1 MPDEVRPPS
10 ALDGVLVADFSRVL
24 AGPLATMILGD
35 LGADVVKVENPAGG
49 DDTRA
54 WGPPWSPEGD
64 SSYYLGLNRN
74 KRSVTLDL
82 KDPTDLD
89 AAKDLARRADV
100 VIENFRPGVMHR
112 LGLDEPAVRASNP
125 AVVYCSILGIGR
137 GDVAGYD
144 FLAQAVG
151 GLMSVTGD
159 PEGEPRKVGVA
170 LVDVMAGSYAA
181 IGIVAALR
189 HRERTGEGQLV
200 EVDLLST
207 TLFSLVNQA
216 SGYLTAGV
224 VPHRMGNRHPSI
236 APYETFATSDG
247 PIVIAVGNDGQ
258 FRTLCRSLGVESLA
272 DDPGFATN
280 GDRVTNRD
288 ALVGALEARL
298 RSASAASWVDLLRAD
313 GIPCGVVHD
322 VAEAFAYARTV
333 GLDPVATLRRRDGI
347 EVDTV
352 ANPLRMSLT
361 PIRYDLPPPSLG
373 EHTGEVLG
381 RAREKDVPRGT
392 IKREPGRGEP
402 GNAKE
407 KP

>member
-35 LGADVVKVENPAGG
+35 LGAEVVKVEHPGGG

-89 AAKDLARRADV
+89 AAKDLARRAHV

-170 LVDVMAGSYAA
+170 LVDVMAGLHAA

-236 APYETFATSDG
+236 APYETFATS
-247 PIVIAVGNDGQ
+247 
-258 FRTLCRSLGVESLA
+258 
-272 DDPGFATN
+272 
-280 GDRVTNRD
+280 
-288 ALVGALEARL
+288 
-298 RSASAASWVDLLRAD
+298 
-313 GIPCGVVHD
+313 
-322 VAEAFAYARTV
+322 
-333 GLDPVATLRRRDGI
+333 
-347 EVDTV
+347 
-352 ANPLRMSLT
+352 
-361 PIRYDLPPPSLG
+361 
-373 EHTGEVLG
+373 
-381 RAREKDVPRGT
+381 
-392 IKREPGRGEP
+392 
-402 GNAKE
+402 
-407 KP
+407 